1 MKNLFWRVGRL
12 WCAGIVLLLLR
23 LAQNG
28 GGFDPVTGLSV
39 HSLPGILAL
48 VILALCAAAEF
59 ALSFRNRKEKAE
71 FADQFAPPEKE
82 LLAAVLG
89 SLLLAAGGI
98 LLALQGFQ
106 TGNIAA
112 GAAGLLAMAAG
123 AGVLLLNRR
132 ARAGGEL
139 SVLMLIPSMLFA
151 VFYVLA
157 VYLPAEDDP
166 VFMRYYLPV
175 LTAAMIAYAFSELAG
190 FLRKESSP
198 RGFIFAGDL
207 TVVLCVMSIADGNL
221 ARVLLFAG
229 CALVISVYLLLCRDA
244 AVAAGD

>member
-23 LAQNG
+23 LTQNRS
-28 GGFDPVTGLSV
+28 GFDPATGLSV
-39 HSLPGILAL
+39 PSLPGMIAL
-48 VILALCAAAEF
+48 VILALCAAGEF
-59 ALSFRNRKEKAE
+59 VLSFRNSKEKTA
-71 FADQFAPPEKE
+71 FCAQFAPP
-82 LLAAVLG
+82 VLG

-98 LLALQGFQ
+98 LLALQGFR
-106 TGNIAA
+106 GGDIAA
-112 GAAGLLAMAAG
+112 GAAGVLAMAAG
-123 AGVLLLNRR
+123 AGVLVLNRK

-139 SVLMLIPSMLFA
+139 SVAALIPAMLFA

-175 LTAAMIAYAFSELAG
+175 LTASMIAYAFSELAG
-190 FLRKESSP
+190 FLRKDSSP

-207 TVVLCVMSIADGNL
+207 TVVLCLMSIADGSL
-221 ARVLLFAG
+221 ARMLLFAG
-229 CALVISVYLLLCRDA
+229 CALVLSVYLLLCREEA
-244 AVAAGD
+244 PAES

>member
-23 LAQNG
+23 LSQNR

-39 HSLPGILAL
+39 PSLPGVLAL
-48 VILALCAAAEF
+48 VILALCAAGEA
-59 ALSFRNRKEKAE
+59 ALSLRNHKEKSA
-71 FADQFAPPEKE
+71 FTDQFAPPDRE
-82 LLAAVLG
+82 LLAAVPG

-98 LLALQGFQ
+98 VLALQGFQ
-106 TGNIAA
+106 TGDIAA

-123 AGVLLLNRR
+123 AGVLVLNRR
-132 ARAGGEL
+132 ARSGGTL
-139 SVLMLIPSMLFA
+139 SVLLLIPAMLFA

-157 VYLPAEDDP
+157 VYLPVEDDP

-175 LTAAMIAYAFSELAG
+175 LTSAMIAYTFSELAG
-190 FLRKESSP
+190 FLRRESSP

-207 TVVLCVMSIADGNL
+207 SVVLCVMSLADGSL
-221 ARVLLFAG
+221 ARVLLLAG
-229 CALVISVYLLLCRDA
+229 CALVISVYLLLCRNEA
-244 AVAAGD
+244 AAEG